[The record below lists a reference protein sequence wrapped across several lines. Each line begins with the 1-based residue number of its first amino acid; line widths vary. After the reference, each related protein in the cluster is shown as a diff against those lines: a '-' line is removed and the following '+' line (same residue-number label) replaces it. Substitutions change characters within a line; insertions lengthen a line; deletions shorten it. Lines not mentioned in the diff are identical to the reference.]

1 MAIAALHVFAA
12 YVFAAYV
19 FAVLMSS
26 RSWRP
31 GGGWSFL
38 TVPQKARQRRGCG
51 AGGAGPH
58 WRSAAGLPLAKV
70 AGRQRRIAG
79 RAGLVQ
85 DAPGIHPHRVPCMS
99 TFGSDQSPPPAISN
113 KQLALIVYILYFVA
127 YFTGITALI
136 GVIIAHV
143 QVASADPLLATHY
156 RFQIRT
162 FWIGILY
169 LVIGTI
175 LSIVIVGIAILLWWF
190 VWSLVRNV
198 KGTLALNDNKPIAN
212 PASWMFG

>member
-12 YVFAAYV
+12 YVFAARCWP
-19 FAVLMSS
+19 VLFN
-26 RSWRP
+26 RSTKGPPAPRLRGRWRRAALAI
-31 GGGWSFL
+31 GGGTASS
-38 TVPQKARQRRGCG
+38 Q
-51 AGGAGPH
+51 
-58 WRSAAGLPLAKV
+58 V
-70 AGRQRRIAG
+70 AGRERRIAG
-79 RAGLVQ
+79 RACLVQ
-85 DAPGIHPHRVPCMS
+85 DAPGIHRHRVPCMS

-175 LSIVIVGIAILLWWF
+175 LTVVMVGIVILLWWF